1 MKLRTSFFDKATFKK
16 DIARFWPIWVLYTV
30 LLLLIMLPTMSDT
43 RWQVPAWRL
52 NNSLEAWAIGNFLY
66 AALVSQ
72 LLFGDLFSARM
83 CYALHA
89 MPATRTARFVSHV
102 TSGLLFSF
110 VPNLIA
116 TLLMMPSLAH
126 QWPAGLLWLAVMTL
140 QYLFF
145 FSMGVLSAVCTGK
158 RLAAVAVYGILN
170 FFSLV
175 IYWFLQMVIVPMM
188 YGVELVVDPFLSFS
202 PVAALVTANGYFKA
216 DATNVFEW
224 TFMQEAMF
232 SGWEESWSYLFIL
245 TAVGIALLAI
255 SWLLYRRRK
264 LESAGA
270 FIASRWLSPVF
281 LTLYTLCAGAIL
293 PIFNSIFITGSDDY
307 TIPLIIGL
315 IAGFFT
321 GKMLLDRTVQ
331 IFKKKTFIQFAV
343 MVLAAGLVL
352 WGVKADVFGIVSF
365 VPETDDIEQVA
376 CNKSGS
382 KYTLTRSVQ
391 FEAATAVHQWAVENQ
406 CDGSCKN
413 QHYGLKLTYTLKNGS
428 TVIRFYKI
436 CRTNENLEIL
446 TQLDLAF
453 TSPDVLEPGYVP
465 QVKEIASILCSIDG
479 NKFTFL
485 SAQDGFW
492 AVTQLHKWIIQ
503 ESCNYSCGAKHFP
516 LELTY
521 VLEDNTTVTRSYQLC
536 DNAET
541 QVLTG
546 LITDSFSN
554 DDELTIVSIEQT
566 GHSSLCVTEYFYED
580 AENKYYFPYPDS
592 SVTIVTYSNG
602 SSEPIIPALEAGRAT
617 IADLDRFEIQY
628 FVDPKGE

>member
-1 MKLRTSFFDKATFKK
+1 MKLKTSFFDKATFKK
-16 DIARFWPIWVLYTV
+16 DITRYWPIWVLYTV
-30 LLLLIMLPTMSDT
+30 MLLLIMLPTVSLNGSGW
-43 RWQVPAWRL
+43 RNPASQL
-52 NNSLEAWAIGNFLY
+52 NTSLEAWAIGNFLY

-72 LLFGDLFSARM
+72 LLFGDLFNARM

-126 QWPAGLLWLAVMTL
+126 QWPACLLWLAVMTL

-145 FSMGVLSAVCTGK
+145 FSVGVLSAVCTGK

-175 IYWFLQMVIVPMM
+175 IYWFADIVIVPMM
-188 YGVELVVDPFLSFS
+188 YGVVLYVDPFLSYS
-202 PVAALVTANGYFKA
+202 PVAALASANGYFKA

-232 SGWEESWSYLFIL
+232 SGYEESWSYLFIL
-245 TAVGIALLAI
+245 TAAGIALLVI

-281 LTLYTLCAGAIL
+281 LTLYTLCAGAVL
-293 PIFNSIFITGSDDY
+293 PLFSSVFVTGSDDY
-307 TIPLIIGL
+307 TIPLIVGL

-352 WGVKADVFGIVSF
+352 WGVKADVFGIVRY

-391 FEAATAVHQWAVENQ
+391 FEAATAVHQWAAENQ

-436 CRTNENLEIL
+436 CRTNENLESSPSWIWRLPPPMSLNPAMYPIGVML
-446 TQLDLAF
+446 T
-453 TSPDVLEPGYVP
+453 
-465 QVKEIASILCSIDG
+465 
-479 NKFTFL
+479 L
-485 SAQDGFW
+485 SA
-492 AVTQLHKWIIQ
+492 
-503 ESCNYSCGAKHFP
+503 
-516 LELTY
+516 
-521 VLEDNTTVTRSYQLC
+521 
-536 DNAET
+536 
-541 QVLTG
+541 
-546 LITDSFSN
+546 
-554 DDELTIVSIEQT
+554 
-566 GHSSLCVTEYFYED
+566 
-580 AENKYYFPYPDS
+580 
-592 SVTIVTYSNG
+592 
-602 SSEPIIPALEAGRAT
+602 AT
-617 IADLDRFEIQY
+617 
-628 FVDPKGE
+628 